1 MKLKKNELDNMCSD
15 LIKYSNSIVSL
26 DDVMSN
32 ISINSVSIFD
42 RIFFLVWKNL
52 LNLKDYLVS

>member
-1 MKLKKNELDNMCSD
+1 MCSD

-42 RIFFLVWKNL
+42 RIFSCMEKLIKFKRL
-52 LNLKDYLVS
+52 LSKLKL